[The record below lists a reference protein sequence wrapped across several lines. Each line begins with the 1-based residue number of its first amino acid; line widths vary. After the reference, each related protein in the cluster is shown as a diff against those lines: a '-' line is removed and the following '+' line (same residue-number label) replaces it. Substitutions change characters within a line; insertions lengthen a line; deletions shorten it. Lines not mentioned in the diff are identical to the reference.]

1 MWQSFFIIFKS
12 KNDDFFCLKF
22 CSPFEWFTLHL
33 VFILI
38 ESDVVKMKKW
48 SSQCCL
54 LIPSTTIQIYCVIEM
69 TQVSIVTKVQPE
81 VFRFFRQ
88 GSKIIIIVLCLLT
101 KMFQFSSV
109 LNLWV
114 KHMTFNFFIATVKL
128 VIKAETDK
136 NLNKDM
142 SALKS
147 F

>member
-1 MWQSFFIIFKS
+1 MTIFFA
-12 KNDDFFCLKF
+12 KNFVHPC
-22 CSPFEWFTLHL
+22 EWFTLHL

-69 TQVSIVTKVQPE
+69 TQVSIVTEDQPE

-88 GSKIIIIVLCLLT
+88 GSKIIIIVVCLLT